1 MTSFCSKKVQGGRG
15 TPSPNSSSEWG
26 HRRFLTHFGLVSA
39 QYFDQKKRL
48 AVALEPRSSSQTA
61 HAEGSHGRVTAERL
75 PPRPALPWPGAAVK
89 APAGLA
95 WPRGRSVRGPPA
107 FLMLLALL

>member
-1 MTSFCSKKVQGGRG
+1 MKKATPWERPFPGG
-15 TPSPNSSSEWG
+15 SP
-26 HRRFLTHFGLVSA
+26 RFLTHFGLVSA

-75 PPRPALPWPGAAVK
+75 PPRPALPWPGGAVK

>member
-1 MTSFCSKKVQGGRG
+1 MIFYPLENGRSQGGRQ
-15 TPSPNSSSEWG
+15 N
-26 HRRFLTHFGLVSA
+26 FLTHFGLVSA

-95 WPRGRSVRGPPA
+95 LAVWTFSSWAACFSNA
-107 FLMLLALL
+107 FGSSLAPQTAIQP